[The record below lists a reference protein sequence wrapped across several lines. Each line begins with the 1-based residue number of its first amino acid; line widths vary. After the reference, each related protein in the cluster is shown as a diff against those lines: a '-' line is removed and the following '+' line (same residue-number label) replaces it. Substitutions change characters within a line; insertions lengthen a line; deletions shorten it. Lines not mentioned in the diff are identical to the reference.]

1 VINEVRYP
9 SLLGPQSSV
18 LVTGGEMK
26 DIGRNDPCPCGS
38 GKKFKKCHMG
48 REEEL
53 VWEGRGEASLEEM
66 GARIANLPAVAYGR
80 SEEMLAALNLQQ
92 ITGSSMGIKFVDMDQ
107 YSRLNVSGS
116 APSEEKRGGV
126 LINVYKTAKAD
137 PEHVYIAVSEDVDDG
152 TLVHQLA
159 HALTYLAG
167 SKLPAGTLDPLAYE
181 IGIPTDHLDHPDE
194 FGYWLDMLAK
204 KFDVRLD
211 ADDTII
217 HYLYENHVLIPAQ
230 DIHQNNGVI
239 LRSKSDRMLQFLSEH
254 SEEIDEMIR
263 SLSGYIGKRKAQD

>member
-18 LVTGGEMK
+18 PVTGGEMK

>member
-1 VINEVRYP
+1 
-9 SLLGPQSSV
+9 
-18 LVTGGEMK
+18 MK

-48 REEEL
+48 REDEL
-53 VWEGRGEASLEEM
+53 VWDGTGQASVEEM
-66 GARIANLPAVAYGR
+66 GTRIKGLPAVEYGR
-80 SEEMLAALNLQQ
+80 TKEMLEALNIQQ
-92 ITGSSMGIKFVDMDQ
+92 LTNSSMGIKFVDLGQ

-116 APSEEKRGGV
+116 IPSGEKRGG
-126 LINVYKTAKAD
+126 LIINVYKTAKAD

-181 IGIPTDHLDHPDE
+181 IGIPTDHLEHPEE
-194 FGYWLDMLAK
+194 FGYWLDRLAK
-204 KFDVRLD
+204 QFDVRLD

-217 HYLYENHVLIPAQ
+217 RYLYENHALIPSQ
-230 DIHQNNGVI
+230 DIHENNGVV
-239 LRSKSDRMLQFLSEH
+239 LRSKSDRMLRFLSEH
-254 SEEIDEMIR
+254 SKEIDGMIKG
-263 SLSGYIGKRKAQD
+263 LAGYIGKRKAED

>member
-1 VINEVRYP
+1 MSRIA
-9 SLLGPQSSV
+9 
-18 LVTGGEMK
+18 
-26 DIGRNDPCPCGS
+26 RNDPCPCGS

-48 REEEL
+48 REDEL

-66 GARIANLPAVAYGR
+66 GASIVSLPAVAYGR
-80 SEEMLAALNLQQ
+80 SREMLAALNLQQ
-92 ITGSSMGIKFVDMDQ
+92 LTGSSMGIKFVDLEQ

-116 APSEEKRGGV
+116 APLAEKRGGV

-137 PEHVYIAVSEDVDDG
+137 PEHIYIAVSEDVDDG

-181 IGIPTDHLDHPDE
+181 MGIPTEHLEHPEE
-194 FGYWLDMLAK
+194 FGYWLDTLAK

-217 HYLYENHVLIPAQ
+217 RYLYDHHVLIPAKE
-230 DIHQNNGVI
+230 IHENNGVV
-239 LRSKSDRMLQFLSEH
+239 LRSKSDRMLKFLSEH
-254 SEEIDEMIR
+254 GEEIDGMIKG
-263 SLSGYIGKRKAQD
+263 LAGYIGKRKAED

>member
-26 DIGRNDPCPCGS
+26 DIRRNDPCPCGS

>member
-1 VINEVRYP
+1 
-9 SLLGPQSSV
+9 
-18 LVTGGEMK
+18 MK

-48 REEEL
+48 REDEL
-53 VWEGRGEASLEEM
+53 VWEGTGEATIEEM
-66 GARIANLPAVAYGR
+66 GVRISNLPAVEYGR
-80 SEEMLAALNLQQ
+80 SKEMLAALDLQHL
-92 ITGSSMGIKFVDMDQ
+92 TGSSMGIKFVDLDQ

-116 APSEEKRGGV
+116 TPSGEKRGGV

-159 HALTYLAG
+159 HTLTYLAG

-181 IGIPTDHLDHPDE
+181 IGIPTDHLEHPEE
-194 FGYWLDMLAK
+194 FGYWLDTLAK

-217 HYLYENHVLIPAQ
+217 RYLYDQHVLIPAK
-230 DIHQNNGVI
+230 DIHENNGVV
-239 LRSKSDRMLQFLSEH
+239 LRAKSDRMLRFLGEH
-254 SEEIDEMIR
+254 SEEIDGIIR
-263 SLSGYIGKRKAQD
+263 SLQGYIGRRKAED

>member
-1 VINEVRYP
+1 
-9 SLLGPQSSV
+9 
-18 LVTGGEMK
+18 MK

-48 REEEL
+48 REDEL
-53 VWEGRGEASLEEM
+53 VWEGTGEASVEEM
-66 GARIANLPAVAYGR
+66 GVRIASLPAVEYGR
-80 SEEMLAALNLQQ
+80 SKEMLAALNLQEL
-92 ITGSSMGIKFVDMDQ
+92 TGSSMGIKFVDLGQ

-116 APSEEKRGGV
+116 MPLAEKGGGV
-126 LINVYKTAKAD
+126 LINVYKTVKAD

-159 HALTYLAG
+159 HALTYLSG

-181 IGIPTDHLDHPDE
+181 IGIPTDHLEHPEE
-194 FGYWLDMLAK
+194 FGYWLDTLAK

-217 HYLYENHVLIPAQ
+217 RYLYDHHVLIPAS
-230 DIHQNNGVI
+230 DIHENNGVV
-239 LRSKSDRMLQFLSEH
+239 LRSKSDRMLRFLSEH
-254 SEEIDEMIR
+254 GEEIDGLIK
-263 SLSGYIGKRKAQD
+263 SLVGYIGKRTTESDQ

>member
-254 SEEIDEMIR
+254 NEEIDEMIR

>member
-1 VINEVRYP
+1 
-9 SLLGPQSSV
+9 
-18 LVTGGEMK
+18 MK

-48 REEEL
+48 REDEL
-53 VWEGRGEASLEEM
+53 VWDGAGQASVEEM
-66 GARIANLPAVAYGR
+66 GTQIKGLPAVEYGR
-80 SEEMLAALNLQQ
+80 TKEMLTALNIRQL
-92 ITGSSMGIKFVDMDQ
+92 TGSSMGIKFVDLGQ

-116 APSEEKRGGV
+116 IPSGEKRGG
-126 LINVYKTAKAD
+126 LIINVYKTAKAD

-181 IGIPTDHLDHPDE
+181 IGIPTDHLEHPEE
-194 FGYWLDMLAK
+194 FGYWLDTLAK
-204 KFDVRLD
+204 KFEVRLD

-217 HYLYENHVLIPAQ
+217 RYLYENRALIPSR
-230 DIHQNNGVI
+230 DIHENNGVV
-239 LRSKSDRMLQFLSEH
+239 LRSKSDRMLRFLSEH
-254 SEEIDEMIR
+254 SKEIDGMIKG
-263 SLSGYIGKRKAQD
+263 LAGYIGKRKAND